1 MIEKDGMRPANPTPP
16 LLEAASSSPFTNP
29 TATHTRSRRKPPS
42 SVLTHRHVVAE
53 TAQGANP
60 ICGIVGSTR
69 SLGFVCHQY
78 HTMWERD
85 RFWQN
90 ERESWTDFLKFFF
103 HFIIINNFFLYNN
116 MWPKMV
122 RWTYDLGAW
131 RGSNC
136 LITK

>member
-78 HTMWERD
+78 HNMCVRERERE

-90 ERESWTDFLKFFF
+90 ERES
-103 HFIIINNFFLYNN
+103 
-116 MWPKMV
+116 
-122 RWTYDLGAW
+122 
-131 RGSNC
+131 
-136 LITK
+136 